1 MQEISNP
8 FQAISETFFRPNG
21 VFRKLATTDNWS
33 WVPFFILMSM
43 SLVPVYLYFQT
54 IDFDWY
60 RNFIADMQLGDVSP
74 AEKEAFTERM
84 TQGFVMWSTIVSV
97 FLGVIILNAIYAGY
111 LTFMARNDEKSVQGF
126 TDWYGMTWWTALP
139 SLLTSFAALL
149 VLVMASTHEIDPAS
163 LSPLTFTWIFGLTP
177 DSAFYNIGQ
186 FRLDMLWSIYLTA
199 VAIGQWTSFSNKK
212 AWLVAAAPVTI
223 IYGIWL
229 VFVLL

>member
-1 MQEISNP
+1 
-8 FQAISETFFRPNG
+8 
-21 VFRKLATTDNWS
+21 
-33 WVPFFILMSM
+33 
-43 SLVPVYLYFQT
+43 
-54 IDFDWY
+54 
-60 RNFIADMQLGDVSP
+60 
-74 AEKEAFTERM
+74 M

-212 AWLVAAAPVTI
+212 AWMVAAAPVTI